1 MGVPV
6 VYTDFDGVLN
16 AFPDDKVLRR
26 GGVGHTGWLKDGDPR
41 KPLYDAARAFRLDGN
56 EQARTPVGR
65 FRIHWSTELTG
76 AMYHLAVD
84 GRAELNWLS
93 TWQPYCVNTLDP
105 MLGWD
110 PSVVHNTVWYDPVT
124 MERRLTG
131 KLSTVLSRV
140 RVERESDD
148 PSPIVWIDD
157 EECYS
162 DAVEEVRAENPAA
175 PVLMVRPDMHIG
187 ISRRQWEIIER
198 FVDDWTGFPPV
209 TFDDED
215 DEDGGRAARNGP
227 VGL

>member
-1 MGVPV
+1 MGIPV

-26 GGVGHTGWLKDGDPR
+26 GGVDHAQWLKDDDPR
-41 KPLYDAARAFRLDGN
+41 KALYDPGRAFHLDGN
-56 EQARTPVGR
+56 MQARPPVGR
-65 FRIHWSTELTG
+65 YRVHWSRELSDALYG
-76 AMYHLAVD
+76 LAQD
-84 GRAELNWLS
+84 GRIELDWLT
-93 TWQPYCVNTLDP
+93 TWQPYCVNVLDP

-110 PSVVHNTVWYDPVT
+110 PTVVHNTVWYNPVT
-124 MERRLTG
+124 MEHRLTG

-140 RVERESDD
+140 RVERKSVD

-157 EECYS
+157 EECCG
-162 DAVEEVRAENPAA
+162 DAMRKIAAKEPAA

-187 ISRRQWEIIER
+187 ISRRQWALITR

-215 DEDGGRAARNGP
+215 GEDGIRATHAGH

>member
-1 MGVPV
+1 MGIPV

-26 GGVGHTGWLKDGDPR
+26 GGVDHAQWLKDDDPR
-41 KPLYDAARAFRLDGN
+41 KALYDPGRAFHLDGN
-56 EQARTPVGR
+56 MQARPPVGR
-65 FRIHWSTELTG
+65 YRVHWSRELSDALYG
-76 AMYHLAVD
+76 LAQD
-84 GRAELNWLS
+84 GRIELDWLT
-93 TWQPYCVNTLDP
+93 TWQPYCVNVLDP

-110 PSVVHNTVWYDPVT
+110 PTVVHNTVWYDPVT
-124 MERRLTG
+124 MEHRLTG

-140 RVERESDD
+140 RVERKSVD

-157 EECYS
+157 EECCG
-162 DAVEEVRAENPAA
+162 DAMRKIAAKEPAA

-187 ISRRQWEIIER
+187 ISRRQWALITR

-215 DEDGGRAARNGP
+215 GGRAVHEGHI
-227 VGL
+227 GL

>member
-1 MGVPV
+1 
-6 VYTDFDGVLN
+6 
-16 AFPDDKVLRR
+16 
-26 GGVGHTGWLKDGDPR
+26 
-41 KPLYDAARAFRLDGN
+41 
-56 EQARTPVGR
+56 
-65 FRIHWSTELTG
+65 
-76 AMYHLAVD
+76 
-84 GRAELNWLS
+84 
-93 TWQPYCVNTLDP
+93 

-175 PVLMVRPDMHIG
+175 PVLMVRPGMHIG

-215 DEDGGRAARNGP
+215 DEDGGRAARNGH

>member
-1 MGVPV
+1 MSGRVE
-6 VYTDFDGVLN
+6 
-16 AFPDDKVLRR
+16 
-26 GGVGHTGWLKDGDPR
+26 
-41 KPLYDAARAFRLDGN
+41 LD
-56 EQARTPVGR
+56 
-65 FRIHWSTELTG
+65 
-76 AMYHLAVD
+76 
-84 GRAELNWLS
+84 WLS

-162 DAVEEVRAENPAA
+162 DAVEEVGAENPAA

-187 ISRRQWEIIER
+187 ISRRQWGLITR

-215 DEDGGRAARNGP
+215 DEDGGRAARNGH

>member
-1 MGVPV
+1 MGAPV

-26 GGVGHTGWLKDGDPR
+26 GGVNHTQWLKDGDPR
-41 KPLYDAARAFRLDGN
+41 KALYDPARAFHLDGN
-56 EQARTPVGR
+56 MQARLPVGR
-65 FRIHWSTELTG
+65 YRVHWSSELSD
-76 AMYHLAVD
+76 AMYGLAHAS
-84 GRAELNWLS
+84 RIELDWLT

-110 PSVVHNTVWYDPVT
+110 PLVVHNTVWYDPVT

-140 RVERESDD
+140 RVERESAD

-157 EECYS
+157 EECHD
-162 DAVEEVRAENPAA
+162 DAMREIEAKEPAA
-175 PVLMVRPDMHIG
+175 PVLMIRPNMHIG
-187 ISRRQWEIIER
+187 VSRRQWALVTR
-198 FVDDWTGFPPV
+198 FVDDWTGFPPA

-215 DEDGGRAARNGP
+215 DEDGNRAARGGH